1 MRTPVSGA
9 DFDDPT
15 DLQVKTDNG
24 GAATPAGMM
33 DWERAIAKGAGTFD
47 NSVGKILDI
56 RKNLLVTAIDLTQ
69 IEMPDPVADLDQKVN
84 GIQLIDFRFGCHQGL
99 AAMRALDMNVEPM
112 SHCCSPLS

>member
-9 DFDDPT
+9 DFDDPA

-33 DWERAIAKGAGTFD
+33 DRERTIAKGAGTLD

-56 RKNLLVTAIDLTQ
+56 LKNLLVTAIDLTQ
-69 IEMPDPVADLDQKVN
+69 IEIPDPVADLDQKVN
-84 GIQLIDFRFGCHQGL
+84 GIQMIDFRFGCHQGL
-99 AAMRALDMNVEPM
+99 AAMRAFDMDVEPM
-112 SHCCSPLS
+112 SHCCPPLS